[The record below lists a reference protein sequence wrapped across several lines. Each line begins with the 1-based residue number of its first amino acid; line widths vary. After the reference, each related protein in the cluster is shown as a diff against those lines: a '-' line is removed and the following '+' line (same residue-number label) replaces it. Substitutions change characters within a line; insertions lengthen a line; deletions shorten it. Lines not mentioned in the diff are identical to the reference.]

1 MGDTLIAVV
10 AIALSAVLMFVF
22 PVLTMSDRV
31 DTALNTDIQAMTSD
45 LVNEIRNTGKLT
57 NDVYSRYIER
67 IGSTGNTY
75 DVNLEFKILDENP
88 GKKTIQVEKDK
99 IGENLYYSVFTSQ
112 IEDTISKNG
121 VYKLKEGDIV
131 MVTVRNKNMTL
142 AQYLKNFLYSSV
154 GSDIYKIEA
163 SESGMVTATAT
174 R

>member
-112 IEDTISKNG
+112 IEDTINNNR

-163 SESGMVTATAT
+163 SASGMVTATAT

>member
-112 IEDTISKNG
+112 IEDTISKNR